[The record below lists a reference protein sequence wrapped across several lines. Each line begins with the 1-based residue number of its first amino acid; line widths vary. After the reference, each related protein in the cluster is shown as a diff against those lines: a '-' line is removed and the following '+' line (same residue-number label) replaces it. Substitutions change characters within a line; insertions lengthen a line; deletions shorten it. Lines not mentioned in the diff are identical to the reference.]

1 MIALLLIIAIAFAIA
16 IAFSAIGIVDTV
28 AFYAITIAAIAA
40 GVAIVAIVVVIEIT
54 VRGLEKQ
61 KKQEAAQ
68 TTYDDIVHI
77 FSNGTLQCDKISK
90 LYNQKYTA
98 LQLCFSQELR
108 KQYQKD
114 CLIMLLKQKCKKQQ
128 NK

>member
-1 MIALLLIIAIAFAIA
+1 MIALLLIIAIASTAIA
-16 IAFSAIGIVDTV
+16 IVDTV
-28 AFYAITIAAIAA
+28 ASTAIAIAAIATA
-40 GVAIVAIVVVIEIT
+40 IAIVALVVVIETT

-68 TTYDDIVHI
+68 SASDDIVHI
-77 FSNGTLQCDKISK
+77 FSDGTLQCDKISK
-90 LYNQKYTA
+90 IYNQKYTA

-108 KQYQKD
+108 KQYQKE
-114 CLIMLLKQKCKKQQ
+114 CLMMLLKQKSKKNNN